1 MEESEF
7 GEFKKFALFCKK
19 KKKKKKKIKKFCLS
33 TWDKIAVFGRVSKI
47 VHHQIISTFRYS
59 MAEKT
64 IKTKTA
70 FSW

>member
-7 GEFKKFALFCKK
+7 GEFKMFALFCKK
-19 KKKKKKKIKKFCLS
+19 KKKKKNLKKFCLS
-33 TWDKIAVFGRVSKI
+33 TWDKIAVLGRVSKI
-47 VHHQIISTFRYS
+47 VHHQIISTFQYS

>member
-7 GEFKKFALFCKK
+7 GEFKMFALFCKK
-19 KKKKKKKIKKFCLS
+19 KKKTLKKFFLS
-33 TWDKIAVFGRVSKI
+33 TWDKIAVLGRVSKI
-47 VHHQIISTFRYS
+47 VHHQIISTFQYS